1 MKVAVL
7 FGGISGEREVSL
19 NSGKSVINAL
29 ESKGHEVVAV
39 DFHPERAEEILNLQV
54 EAAVIALHGKYG
66 EDGRVQA
73 LLEMAGIP
81 YTGSGV
87 LASALAMDKAR
98 SKVHFEKAGIRIARD
113 VLVER
118 GDDIEQKIKQWDAQF
133 PCVVKPAQEGSSNG
147 LTIAMDEQMLRQGI
161 ELAFQADDAVLIEQF
176 IKGRE
181 VTVPVLGAKGQEK
194 ALPVIEIIPK
204 NEFYDYESKYAIGG
218 SEHICPAQFD
228 EKTTQTLQEW
238 AVLAHQVLGCAG
250 YSRTDFLV
258 PEEGAPVILETNTLP
273 GMTSTSLFP
282 DGARAVGIDYPE
294 LVETFIELAITRH
307 ESESASRKN

>member
-7 FGGISGEREVSL
+7 YGGVSGEREVSL
-19 NSGKSVINAL
+19 SSGRSVIAAL
-29 ESKGHEVVAV
+29 KERGHDVIEV
-39 DFHPERAEEILNLQV
+39 DFHPERASELLTLDV
-54 EAAVIALHGKYG
+54 DAAMIALHGKYG

-98 SKVHFEKAGIRIARD
+98 SKIHFKAAGIPVARD
-113 VLVER
+113 VLIER
-118 GDDIEQKIKQWDAQF
+118 GEDIDQKVAEWGGQF

-147 LTIAMDEQMLRQGI
+147 LTIARDEAMLRDGI
-161 ELAFQADDAVLIEQF
+161 DLAFEADDAVLIEEF

-181 VTVPVLGAKGQEK
+181 VTVPVYGAKSQEK
-194 ALPVIEIIPK
+194 PLPVIEIIPK
-204 NEFYDYESKYAIGG
+204 NEFYDYESKYAVGG
-218 SEHICPAQFD
+218 SEHICPADFD
-228 EKTTQTLQEW
+228 EATTKRLQDA

-250 YSRTDFLV
+250 YSRSDFLV
-258 PEEGAPVILETNTLP
+258 KEDGTPIILETNTLP
-273 GMTSTSLFP
+273 GMTATSLFP

-294 LVETFIELAITRH
+294 LVEIFIGLAIER
-307 ESESASRKN
+307 SKNV